1 MTLVGVLFAIVI
13 ALLVGALFYYVFRT
27 AGPWGSFWT
36 ILLILLLAGLAAA
49 IWVEPTGPQ
58 MYDVAWIP
66 ILFVILLFA
75 ILLAAATPARST
87 RNLPPE
93 TEAELQSDVA
103 AIGGFFWLLLIIL
116 AIAVIIGIVV

>member
-1 MTLVGVLFAIVI
+1 MTLAGILFAIVI

-36 ILLILLLAGLAAA
+36 FLLILILAGLAAE
-49 IWVEPTGPQ
+49 IWVEPIGPA
-58 MYDVAWIP
+58 MYEVAWIP
-66 ILFVILLFA
+66 VLFVILLFA
-75 ILLAAATPARST
+75 ILLAAATPSRST

-93 TEAELQSDVA
+93 TEAELESDVA

-116 AIAVIIGIVV
+116 AVAVIIGIII